1 MLVNVRDSICHQGIF
16 VFESICCIYLVVTLN
31 KGNIVDQFETD
42 WYSLQ
47 GRERDKMK
55 EKKFPFFLFLMTG
68 RDREGQNVIGGERK
82 ETLRVPSDGTTK
94 STAKTKNKKIMRVYL
109 RVVGHL
115 VPAFLYVFP
124 GERSPYAGRT

>member
-55 EKKFPFFLFLMTG
+55 EKKFPFFFVF
-68 RDREGQNVIGGERK
+68 D
-82 ETLRVPSDGTTK
+82 DGK
-94 STAKTKNKKIMRVYL
+94 R
-109 RVVGHL
+109 
-115 VPAFLYVFP
+115 
-124 GERSPYAGRT
+124 

>member
-47 GRERDKMK
+47 GRERGKMK
-55 EKKFPFFLFLMTG
+55 KKLPFFFFF
-68 RDREGQNVIGGERK
+68 D
-82 ETLRVPSDGTTK
+82 
-94 STAKTKNKKIMRVYL
+94 
-109 RVVGHL
+109 VGK
-115 VPAFLYVFP
+115 
-124 GERSPYAGRT
+124 R